1 MKILL
6 LLFTLVVVFG
16 MGYYTGQRPDEVKQK
31 LRDLSGEVLEKTIGL
46 EQGLSL
52 RKEFLQVK
60 ERLIEGKAKLLDHE
74 YEGAAQELQ
83 QALEH
88 LKGVDLMKSSD
99 GQTGKQ
105 VKELMGEVQSAQ
117 ERLAKGEG
125 ISREVLD
132 GAQAKL
138 NELLP

>member
-46 EQGLSL
+46 EKGLSL

-74 YEGAAQELQ
+74 YEGAAEELQ
-83 QALEH
+83 LALDH
-88 LKGVDLMKSSD
+88 LKGIASFESSD
-99 GQTGKQ
+99 GEKGKQ